1 MVEERMVQWDEIGVK
16 VEEVKEEMKVEVEVE
31 VMVVKLGVVVVLV
44 VEVMVWMVEAGM
56 EEVLGIIAVSC

>member
-16 VEEVKEEMKVEVEVE
+16 VEEVEEEMEVE
-31 VMVVKLGVVVVLV
+31 VMVMKLGVVVVLV

-56 EEVLGIIAVSC
+56 EEVLRIVVVS